1 MQDDLVDVFEAE
13 NVMEAQLLT
22 TRLEE
27 AGIKSFIDNDDSPL
41 DGLTAGDQMVIVRV
55 LPKDVPQARKVAE
68 EFLSEKME
76 DVDFDELIGDEGE
89 EK

>member
-1 MQDDLVDVFEAE
+1 MDIFEAE
-13 NVMEAQLLT
+13 NLMEAQLLS

-27 AGIKSFIDNDDSPL
+27 ASIKSFIDNDDSPL

-55 LPKDVPQARKVAE
+55 LPKDAAAARKLAD
-68 EFLSEKME
+68 EFLAEKLE
-76 DVDFDELIGDEGE
+76 DVNFDDLIGDEDE